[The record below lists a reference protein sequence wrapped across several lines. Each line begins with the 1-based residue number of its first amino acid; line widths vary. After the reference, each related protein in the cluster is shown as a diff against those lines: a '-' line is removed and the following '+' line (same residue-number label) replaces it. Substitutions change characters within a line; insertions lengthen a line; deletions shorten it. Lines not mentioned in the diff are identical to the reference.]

1 MAKLIS
7 DNSSSEPKKS
17 LARKFIDDI
26 VHHRFLIVAL
36 TIYFGIAYAFIP
48 PLVNQMKALKSISK
62 NLSGVNYHADIHKSI
77 SFGTHEYAERIPSDS
92 IPDLIKLFEKGDE
105 LADYCDT
112 NNSPDIEKPIGNM
125 CQYQIIFKRASNTNF
140 ILIAHGNINVS
151 FIPSVK
157 SGYFT
162 EILTKD
168 RDNYYNT
175 LKTSTNKIDVTNI
188 GMDKII
194 NNDDIVSTIK

>member
-7 DNSSSEPKKS
+7 DNSSSEQKRS

-48 PLVNQMKALKSISK
+48 PLVNQLKALKSISK
-62 NLSGVNYHADIHKSI
+62 NLSGVNYHADRHKSI
-77 SFGTHEYAERIPSDS
+77 SFGTHEFAELIPSDS
-92 IPDLIKLFEKGDE
+92 IPDLIRLFKKGDD
-105 LADYCDT
+105 LADYCDA
-112 NNSPDIEKPIGNM
+112 NNSPDIERAIGSM
-125 CQYQIIFKRASNTNF
+125 CHYQIIFKRASNINF

-151 FIPSVK
+151 FIPSIK

-175 LKTSTNKIDVTNI
+175 LKTSTEKIDITNI

-194 NNDDIVSTIK
+194 NNDTVQTIK